1 MNYATLEER
10 VRAVAD
16 IATVSE
22 YGRVTEGG
30 RQYALLRVDTP
41 GERRLLIT
49 SGFHGEEPAGPR
61 TLALHLREIVEAA
74 RALKVGVSIFPC
86 VNPSGFELG
95 TRYNAS
101 GHGPNNDF
109 MRYEGLDGESI
120 PLLRPGQPFRAVHLA
135 QGVPAETAALRAAL
149 ANEPTPDAALDIHQ
163 DDYIEEPCFYVYVF
177 GERAAFRPVL
187 DASVSLVR
195 ALADTDVDS
204 GYAPGEGLAS
214 DGDACIEFQDG
225 SITDWV
231 RHRGTP
237 FCAALETTTATPFST
252 VSAVNMAWVHAFLRL
267 AAG

>member
-1 MNYATLEER
+1 MNYATLEAHI
-10 VRAVAD
+10 RAVSD

-30 RQYALLRVDTP
+30 REYALLRVDTP
-41 GERRLLIT
+41 GARRLLIT

-61 TLALHLREIVEAA
+61 TLALHVREVLDAA
-74 RALKVGVSIFPC
+74 RALKVGVSLFPC
-86 VNPSGFELG
+86 VNPSGFEHG

-109 MRYEGLDGESI
+109 IRYEGLDGEEI
-120 PLLRPGQPFRAVHLA
+120 PLLRPGQPYRAVHFA
-135 QGVPAETAALRAAL
+135 EGIPAETAALRSAL
-149 ANEPTPDAALDIHQ
+149 AAEPPPDAALDIHQ

-177 GERAAFRPVL
+177 GERPAFGPVL
-187 DASVSLVR
+187 AASRALVR

-204 GYAPGEGLAS
+204 GYAPGEGLSS

-225 SITDWV
+225 SITDWM
-231 RHRGTP
+231 RYRGAP

-252 VSAVNMAWVHAFLRL
+252 VSAVNMAWV
-267 AAG
+267 